1 MGKNKIYSA
10 NRNGYRCNTQHCAK
24 YANDQLRA
32 AGYSY
37 VGGDAWSRRGS
48 TVYNG
53 YKNTDLNKDTTAGRL
68 QHGIDAAKDI
78 YKNFNSNTLD
88 KNKIYQVNMF
98 YRGSPYIDKAY
109 EDADGNG
116 IRGTHTGNLYWDN
129 NTGSWRVEHNIH
141 GTVHNEDWIALQKR
155 GASGG
160 QYGPTAIQNVSSN
173 WLSALFGFKFG
184 GKLNYLQYQKMLN
197 GGQINKYAIGGISF
211 KSATIDKTK
220 YGNTD
225 DFYEQSQST
234 KKGQKEDIDTGWE
247 DIIDGDYDVTSNSS
261 KSQKNGKVSNFS
273 GDNADFVK
281 ELSDAYSSAG
291 ITNPEVQKVLIGQD
305 ALETGWGKHMAG
317 NYNYGNITAGSSWK
331 GNTTVRKD
339 NQNGKNYTFR
349 SYNSTQE
356 YIQDKIRLLT
366 KNYDITNNDSAEQVI
381 AKLNGQNHNNYKY
394 AEASHYKPALQKM
407 YSSVGNYFA

>member
-184 GKLNYLQYQKMLN
+184 GKLNYLQYQT
-197 GGQINKYAIGGISF
+197 F
-211 KSATIDKTK
+211 DV
-220 YGNTD
+220 D
-225 DFYEQSQST
+225 DWEVLT
-234 KKGQKEDIDTGWE
+234 DTGWE

-273 GDNADFVK
+273 GDNAAFVK